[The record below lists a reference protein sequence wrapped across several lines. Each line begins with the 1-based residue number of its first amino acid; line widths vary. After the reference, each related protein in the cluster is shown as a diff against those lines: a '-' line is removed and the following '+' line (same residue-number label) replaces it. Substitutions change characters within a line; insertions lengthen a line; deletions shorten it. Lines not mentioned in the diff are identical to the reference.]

1 MTETLSLVFTDE
13 LPFSDTQHLYSHLN
27 YLFRTDRYQKWTNEA
42 TEEDLAWLPEAG
54 VGSVLEAQRF
64 GVMDHRQESH
74 DACLA
79 ALKAHFAT
87 GNLASTNAY
96 RNLFMARIVPV
107 YTDEG
112 GSFLGQEWYPL
123 DTPDTIAGIWRAFVQ
138 HESATLFCMAAHL
151 DQEEP
156 NHLHLLF
163 GWDGRKPRGI
173 SRIDAVL
180 APLFEGGTR

>member
-1 MTETLSLVFTDE
+1 MTEMLSLMFTDE
-13 LPFSDTQHLYSHLN
+13 LSFSDVQHLYNHLN

-42 TEEDLAWLPEAG
+42 TEEDLAWLSEAG
-54 VGSVLEAQRF
+54 SGSVLEAHHF
-64 GVMDHRQESH
+64 NGLDHRQEIH

-79 ALKAHFAT
+79 ALKAHYST
-87 GNLASTNAY
+87 GNLASANAY

-107 YTDEG
+107 YSDEEG
-112 GSFLGQEWYPL
+112 HLLGQEWYPL
-123 DTPDTIAGIWRAFVQ
+123 DTLDTVAGIWRAFAR
-138 HESATLFCMAAHL
+138 HESATLLCMAAHL

-180 APLFEGGTR
+180 APLFEGESR